1 MSMEDNYNERLA
13 RFEEKYPMENNLVN
27 RIAMTFNQIY
37 KNVYSNSTFQGF
49 GNRKVKF
56 NVTKASDG
64 SNTIS
69 MTEEGLFFL
78 AAVAGV
84 ISRSIYTLLGSGEY
98 EERLNQKAK
107 EAAKE
112 YVTTINPFLIQSPK
126 RCSRCNLDNDYNANF
141 VNSAGISYENKLA
154 KANWSIYAHITYV
167 L

>member
-13 RFEEKYPMENNLVN
+13 RFEEKYPMKNNLVN

-49 GNRKVKF
+49 GNREVKF

-107 EAAKE
+107 EAAKIC
-112 YVTTINPFLIQSPK
+112 Y
-126 RCSRCNLDNDYNANF
+126 ND
-141 VNSAGISYENKLA
+141 
-154 KANWSIYAHITYV
+154 
-167 L
+167 

>member
-13 RFEEKYPMENNLVN
+13 RFEEKYPMENDLVN
-27 RIAMTFNQIY
+27 RSPMTFNQIY

-49 GNRKVKF
+49 GNKEVKF

-84 ISRSIYTLLGSGEY
+84 ISRSIYTLLVSGEY
-98 EERLNQKAK
+98 EERLNQ
-107 EAAKE
+107 
-112 YVTTINPFLIQSPK
+112 
-126 RCSRCNLDNDYNANF
+126 
-141 VNSAGISYENKLA
+141 
-154 KANWSIYAHITYV
+154 
-167 L
+167 

>member
-13 RFEEKYPMENNLVN
+13 RFEEKYPMENDLVN
-27 RIAMTFNQIY
+27 RIPMTFNH

-49 GNRKVKF
+49 GNKEVKF

-84 ISRSIYTLLGSGEY
+84 ISRSIYTLLVSGDM
-98 EERLNQKAK
+98 RN
-107 EAAKE
+107 
-112 YVTTINPFLIQSPK
+112 V
-126 RCSRCNLDNDYNANF
+126 
-141 VNSAGISYENKLA
+141 
-154 KANWSIYAHITYV
+154 
-167 L
+167 